1 MYVATWPLE
10 NVYTVEE
17 VGQSQQIAETM
28 DVEDLHCMT
37 LNCKFYRIKVFVFIF
52 HSA

>member
-1 MYVATWPLE
+1 VAIHV
-10 NVYTVEE
+10 NAYTVEE

-37 LNCKFYRIKVFVFIF
+37 LNCKFYRIKVFYDYGIYI